1 MLFKRTSLPADPA
14 RKLRSL
20 TSERAVAWINFPSA
34 VPEDIDDV
42 QIVKDAWVIGTA
54 RYLALLGPDD
64 QVWPWHLV
72 DRVSWRPE
80 DSRLIV
86 TLTDGSNPLVI
97 TVTDKNA
104 MKFLTLIRERVDHSV
119 VVSETVDLTM
129 SQTARIAVRRTA
141 TGDLIIQTIFDPG
154 VDPNAVAVT
163 RKIAPVIARLR
174 DMSGAA

>member
-1 MLFKRTSLPADPA
+1 MLFKRTSLPAEPA
-14 RKLRSL
+14 QKLRSL
-20 TSERAVAWINFPSA
+20 TSERAVAWINFPSV
-34 VPEDIDDV
+34 VPEELDDP
-42 QIVKDAWVIGTA
+42 QLKKDAWVIGTSKH
-54 RYLALLGPDD
+54 LALLSQED
-64 QVWPWHLV
+64 QMWPWHLV

-80 DSRLIV
+80 ESQLRIS
-86 TLTDGSNPLVI
+86 LTDGSAPLVI
-97 TVTDKNA
+97 TVTDKSA
-104 MKFLTLIRERVDHSV
+104 MKFLTLVRERVDHSV

-129 SQTARIAVRRTA
+129 SQMARVAVRRTP